1 MIRISQLKLP
11 VDHTPDALEKKIC
24 QQLKIKKEELSSWKI
39 VRRSLDARKKPDL
52 KFVYVVD
59 VDTPKER
66 KILHRMQK
74 VNDKN
79 IMLTNKTE
87 YQFPAGGTE
96 KLKQPPVV
104 IGSGPAGLFCA
115 WALAKA
121 GLRPVVYERG
131 EKASERKKTVDQ
143 YWKDGILDPNS
154 NVQFGEGG
162 AGTFSDGKLNTLV
175 KDPVGRHRK
184 VLEIFVQGGAP
195 DHILYEQKPHLG
207 TDQLIGIVTSLREQ
221 IEQMGGRF
229 CFTKQVTDLDIC
241 DGKICRIQLNRNEWI
256 ETQVCIAAVGHSARD
271 TFSMLKRHGIYMEAK
286 SFAVGV
292 RIEHPQ
298 KMINL
303 SQYGQPKV
311 KELGAASYKLTHQ
324 LENGR
329 GIYSFC
335 MCPGG
340 YVVDAS
346 SEKGYL
352 AVNGMSYQ
360 ARDSR
365 NANSAMIV
373 TVSPQ
378 DYVTYGMEYLQ
389 RMGEDALAAELD
401 QNPLAG
407 IFFQRYLEQK
417 AYQLHEGRIPVQT
430 TSLREQI
437 EQMGG
442 RFCFTKQVTDL
453 DICDGKICRI
463 QLNRNEWIETQV
475 CIAAVGHSAR
485 DTFSMLKRHGIYMEA
500 KSFAVGV
507 RIEHPQKMINL
518 SQYGQPKVK
527 ELGAASYKLTHQLE
541 NGRGIYSFCMCPGGY
556 VVDASSEKGYL
567 AVNGMSYQARDS
579 RNANSAMI
587 VTVSPQ
593 DYVTYGMEYLQRMG
607 EDALA
612 AELDQNPLAGIF
624 FQRYLEQKAYQLHEG
639 RIPVQTYG
647 DFHERKETKAFG
659 EVEPCIRGRY
669 AMSNLREIF
678 PDFLAESLDLGIAAC
693 GRKIHGFDR
702 PDAILSGVES
712 RTSSPVRISRNEQ
725 MESNVRGFYPCGEG
739 AGYAGGIT
747 SAAMDGLRVAEAVCK
762 KYCL

>member
-1 MIRISQLKLP
+1 
-11 VDHTPDALEKKIC
+11 
-24 QQLKIKKEELSSWKI
+24 
-39 VRRSLDARKKPDL
+39 
-52 KFVYVVD
+52 
-59 VDTPKER
+59 
-66 KILHRMQK
+66 
-74 VNDKN
+74 
-79 IMLTNKTE
+79 MLTNKTE
-87 YQFPAGGTE
+87 YQFPTGGTE

-241 DGKICRIQLNRNEWI
+241 DGKICRIQLNGNEWI

-271 TFSMLKRHGIYMEAK
+271 TFSMLKNHGIYMEAK

-378 DYVTYGMEYLQ
+378 DYVTYGRKYLQ
-389 RMGEDALAAELD
+389 QMGEDALAAELD
-401 QNPLAG
+401 RNPLAG
-407 IFFQRYLEQK
+407 
-417 AYQLHEGRIPVQT
+417 V
-430 TSLREQI
+430 
-437 EQMGG
+437 
-442 RFCFTKQVTDL
+442 
-453 DICDGKICRI
+453 
-463 QLNRNEWIETQV
+463 
-475 CIAAVGHSAR
+475 
-485 DTFSMLKRHGIYMEA
+485 
-500 KSFAVGV
+500 
-507 RIEHPQKMINL
+507 
-518 SQYGQPKVK
+518 
-527 ELGAASYKLTHQLE
+527 
-541 NGRGIYSFCMCPGGY
+541 
-556 VVDASSEKGYL
+556 
-567 AVNGMSYQARDS
+567 
-579 RNANSAMI
+579 
-587 VTVSPQ
+587 
-593 DYVTYGMEYLQRMG
+593 
-607 EDALA
+607 
-612 AELDQNPLAGIF
+612 F

>member
-1 MIRISQLKLP
+1 MVERSSGRKSCGQGRENIMIRISQLKLP

-79 IMLTNKTE
+79 VMLTNKTE

-195 DHILYEQKPHLG
+195 DNILYEQKPHLG

-373 TVSPQ
+373 TV
-378 DYVTYGMEYLQ
+378 L
-389 RMGEDALAAELD
+389 
-401 QNPLAG
+401 
-407 IFFQRYLEQK
+407 
-417 AYQLHEGRIPVQT
+417 
-430 TSLREQI
+430 
-437 EQMGG
+437 
-442 RFCFTKQVTDL
+442 
-453 DICDGKICRI
+453 
-463 QLNRNEWIETQV
+463 
-475 CIAAVGHSAR
+475 
-485 DTFSMLKRHGIYMEA
+485 
-500 KSFAVGV
+500 
-507 RIEHPQKMINL
+507 
-518 SQYGQPKVK
+518 
-527 ELGAASYKLTHQLE
+527 
-541 NGRGIYSFCMCPGGY
+541 
-556 VVDASSEKGYL
+556 
-567 AVNGMSYQARDS
+567 
-579 RNANSAMI
+579 
-587 VTVSPQ
+587 PQ

>member
-11 VDHTPDALEKKIC
+11 VDHTRDALEKKIC

-66 KILHRMQK
+66 KILHRAQK

-79 IMLTNKTE
+79 IMLTSTTE
-87 YQFPAGGTE
+87 YQLPTGGTE
-96 KLKQPPVV
+96 KLKQSPVV

-229 CFTKQVTDLDIC
+229 CFTKKVTDLDIC
-241 DGKICRIQLNRNEWI
+241 DGKICRIQLNQDEWI
-256 ETQVCIAAVGHSARD
+256 ETQVCIAAIGHSARD

-303 SQYGQPKV
+303 SQYGQPEV

-373 TVSPQ
+373 TVTPEDFPGEGPLSGVAFQRDLEKKAWELGEGKIPVQ
-378 DYVTYGMEYLQ
+378 LFGDFCQNRTSEVLGKVTPCMKGEYTLSNV
-389 RMGEDALAAELD
+389 RSILPKAVGDSIEEGVKSFGKRINGFDREDAL
-401 QNPLAG
+401 
-407 IFFQRYLEQK
+407 
-417 AYQLHEGRIPVQT
+417 
-430 TSLREQI
+430 
-437 EQMGG
+437 
-442 RFCFTKQVTDL
+442 
-453 DICDGKICRI
+453 
-463 QLNRNEWIETQV
+463 
-475 CIAAVGHSAR
+475 
-485 DTFSMLKRHGIYMEA
+485 
-500 KSFAVGV
+500 
-507 RIEHPQKMINL
+507 
-518 SQYGQPKVK
+518 
-527 ELGAASYKLTHQLE
+527 
-541 NGRGIYSFCMCPGGY
+541 
-556 VVDASSEKGYL
+556 
-567 AVNGMSYQARDS
+567 
-579 RNANSAMI
+579 
-587 VTVSPQ
+587 
-593 DYVTYGMEYLQRMG
+593 
-607 EDALA
+607 
-612 AELDQNPLAGIF
+612 
-624 FQRYLEQKAYQLHEG
+624 
-639 RIPVQTYG
+639 
-647 DFHERKETKAFG
+647 
-659 EVEPCIRGRY
+659 
-669 AMSNLREIF
+669 
-678 PDFLAESLDLGIAAC
+678 
-693 GRKIHGFDR
+693 
-702 PDAILSGVES
+702 LSGIES
-712 RTSSPVRISRNEQ
+712 RTSSPVRI
-725 MESNVRGFYPCGEG
+725 VRDQNLVANIEGIYPCGEG

-747 SAAMDGLRVAEAVCK
+747 SAAMDGIKVAETVCR
-762 KYCL
+762 KYGTTFRGTAMCV

>member
-1 MIRISQLKLP
+1 
-11 VDHTPDALEKKIC
+11 
-24 QQLKIKKEELSSWKI
+24 
-39 VRRSLDARKKPDL
+39 
-52 KFVYVVD
+52 
-59 VDTPKER
+59 
-66 KILHRMQK
+66 MQK

-87 YQFPAGGTE
+87 YQFPTGGTE

-104 IGSGPAGLFCA
+104 IGSGPAGLLCA

-378 DYVTYGMEYLQ
+378 DYVTYGMKYLQ
-389 RMGEDALAAELD
+389 
-401 QNPLAG
+401 Q
-407 IFFQRYLEQK
+407 
-417 AYQLHEGRIPVQT
+417 
-430 TSLREQI
+430 
-437 EQMGG
+437 
-442 RFCFTKQVTDL
+442 
-453 DICDGKICRI
+453 
-463 QLNRNEWIETQV
+463 
-475 CIAAVGHSAR
+475 
-485 DTFSMLKRHGIYMEA
+485 
-500 KSFAVGV
+500 
-507 RIEHPQKMINL
+507 
-518 SQYGQPKVK
+518 
-527 ELGAASYKLTHQLE
+527 
-541 NGRGIYSFCMCPGGY
+541 
-556 VVDASSEKGYL
+556 
-567 AVNGMSYQARDS
+567 
-579 RNANSAMI
+579 
-587 VTVSPQ
+587 
-593 DYVTYGMEYLQRMG
+593 MG

>member
-1 MIRISQLKLP
+1 MVERSSGRKSCGQGRENIMIRISQLKLP

-24 QQLKIKKEELSSWKI
+24 QQLKIKKEEISSWKI

-430 TSLREQI
+430 
-437 EQMGG
+437 
-442 RFCFTKQVTDL
+442 
-453 DICDGKICRI
+453 
-463 QLNRNEWIETQV
+463 
-475 CIAAVGHSAR
+475 
-485 DTFSMLKRHGIYMEA
+485 
-500 KSFAVGV
+500 
-507 RIEHPQKMINL
+507 
-518 SQYGQPKVK
+518 
-527 ELGAASYKLTHQLE
+527 
-541 NGRGIYSFCMCPGGY
+541 
-556 VVDASSEKGYL
+556 
-567 AVNGMSYQARDS
+567 
-579 RNANSAMI
+579 
-587 VTVSPQ
+587 
-593 DYVTYGMEYLQRMG
+593 
-607 EDALA
+607 
-612 AELDQNPLAGIF
+612 
-624 FQRYLEQKAYQLHEG
+624 
-639 RIPVQTYG
+639 YG

-659 EVEPCIRGRY
+659 EVEP
-669 AMSNLREIF
+669 
-678 PDFLAESLDLGIAAC
+678 D
-693 GRKIHGFDR
+693 RK
-702 PDAILSGVES
+702 SV
-712 RTSSPVRISRNEQ
+712 V
-725 MESNVRGFYPCGEG
+725 
-739 AGYAGGIT
+739 
-747 SAAMDGLRVAEAVCK
+747 
-762 KYCL
+762 

>member
-52 KFVYVVD
+52 KFDYVVD

-74 VNDKN
+74 VNNKN

-87 YQFPAGGTE
+87 YQFPTGGTE

-229 CFTKQVTDLDIC
+229 CFTKQVTDL
-241 DGKICRIQLNRNEWI
+241 N
-256 ETQVCIAAVGHSARD
+256 
-271 TFSMLKRHGIYMEAK
+271 
-286 SFAVGV
+286 
-292 RIEHPQ
+292 
-298 KMINL
+298 
-303 SQYGQPKV
+303 
-311 KELGAASYKLTHQ
+311 
-324 LENGR
+324 
-329 GIYSFC
+329 
-335 MCPGG
+335 
-340 YVVDAS
+340 
-346 SEKGYL
+346 
-352 AVNGMSYQ
+352 
-360 ARDSR
+360 
-365 NANSAMIV
+365 
-373 TVSPQ
+373 
-378 DYVTYGMEYLQ
+378 
-389 RMGEDALAAELD
+389 
-401 QNPLAG
+401 
-407 IFFQRYLEQK
+407 
-417 AYQLHEGRIPVQT
+417 
-430 TSLREQI
+430 
-437 EQMGG
+437 
-442 RFCFTKQVTDL
+442 
-453 DICDGKICRI
+453 ICDGKICRI

>member
-1 MIRISQLKLP
+1 
-11 VDHTPDALEKKIC
+11 
-24 QQLKIKKEELSSWKI
+24 
-39 VRRSLDARKKPDL
+39 
-52 KFVYVVD
+52 
-59 VDTPKER
+59 
-66 KILHRMQK
+66 
-74 VNDKN
+74 
-79 IMLTNKTE
+79 MLTNKTE
-87 YQFPAGGTE
+87 YQFPTGGTE

-104 IGSGPAGLFCA
+104 IGSGPAGLLCA

-256 ETQVCIAAVGHSARD
+256 ETPVCIAAVGHSARD

-378 DYVTYGMEYLQ
+378 DYVTYGMKYLQ
-389 RMGEDALAAELD
+389 
-401 QNPLAG
+401 Q
-407 IFFQRYLEQK
+407 
-417 AYQLHEGRIPVQT
+417 
-430 TSLREQI
+430 
-437 EQMGG
+437 
-442 RFCFTKQVTDL
+442 
-453 DICDGKICRI
+453 
-463 QLNRNEWIETQV
+463 
-475 CIAAVGHSAR
+475 
-485 DTFSMLKRHGIYMEA
+485 
-500 KSFAVGV
+500 
-507 RIEHPQKMINL
+507 
-518 SQYGQPKVK
+518 
-527 ELGAASYKLTHQLE
+527 
-541 NGRGIYSFCMCPGGY
+541 
-556 VVDASSEKGYL
+556 
-567 AVNGMSYQARDS
+567 
-579 RNANSAMI
+579 
-587 VTVSPQ
+587 
-593 DYVTYGMEYLQRMG
+593 MG

>member
-1 MIRISQLKLP
+1 M
-11 VDHTPDALEKKIC
+11 
-24 QQLKIKKEELSSWKI
+24 
-39 VRRSLDARKKPDL
+39 
-52 KFVYVVD
+52 
-59 VDTPKER
+59 DTPKER
-66 KILHRMQK
+66 KILHRVQK
-74 VNDKN
+74 VNDKD
-79 IMLTNKTE
+79 IMLTKRTE
-87 YQFPAGGTE
+87 YHFPTGGSE
-96 KLKQPPVV
+96 KLQQPPVV

-115 WALAKA
+115 WMLAKA

-131 EKASERKKTVDQ
+131 EKAAERKKTVDQ

-195 DHILYEQKPHLG
+195 EHILYEQKPHLG
-207 TDQLIGIVTSLREQ
+207 TDQLIGIVISLREQ
-221 IEQMGGRF
+221 IEQMGGSF
-229 CFTKQVTDLDIC
+229 CFTKKVTDLDIR
-241 DGKICRIQLNRNEWI
+241 DGKICRIQLNDSEWV
-256 ETQVCIAAVGHSARD
+256 ETQVCIAAIGHSARD
-271 TFSMLKRHGIYMEAK
+271 TFRMLKKHGIAMEAK

-298 KMINL
+298 EMINR
-303 SQYGQPKV
+303 SQYGRPEV
-311 KELGAASYKLTHQ
+311 KELGAANYKLTHQ

-378 DYVTYGMEYLQ
+378 DYVTYGMDYLQ
-389 RMGEDALAAELD
+389 RMGEDALAATLD

-407 IFFQRYLEQK
+407 MYFQRYLEQK
-417 AYQLHEGRIPVQT
+417 AYQMHEG
-430 TSLREQI
+430 
-437 EQMGG
+437 
-442 RFCFTKQVTDL
+442 K
-453 DICDGKICRI
+453 
-463 QLNRNEWIETQV
+463 
-475 CIAAVGHSAR
+475 
-485 DTFSMLKRHGIYMEA
+485 
-500 KSFAVGV
+500 
-507 RIEHPQKMINL
+507 
-518 SQYGQPKVK
+518 
-527 ELGAASYKLTHQLE
+527 
-541 NGRGIYSFCMCPGGY
+541 
-556 VVDASSEKGYL
+556 
-567 AVNGMSYQARDS
+567 
-579 RNANSAMI
+579 
-587 VTVSPQ
+587 
-593 DYVTYGMEYLQRMG
+593 
-607 EDALA
+607 
-612 AELDQNPLAGIF
+612 
-624 FQRYLEQKAYQLHEG
+624 
-639 RIPVQTYG
+639 IPVQTYR
-647 DFHERKETKAFG
+647 DFHDKKETKAFG
-659 EVEPCIRGRY
+659 DVEPCIRGRY

-702 PDAILSGVES
+702 PDAVLSGVES
-712 RTSSPVRISRNEQ
+712 RTSSPVRIPRNEQ
-725 MESNVRGFYPCGEG
+725 MEGNIEGFYPCGEG

-762 KYCL
+762 KYCI

>member
-1 MIRISQLKLP
+1 
-11 VDHTPDALEKKIC
+11 
-24 QQLKIKKEELSSWKI
+24 
-39 VRRSLDARKKPDL
+39 
-52 KFVYVVD
+52 
-59 VDTPKER
+59 
-66 KILHRMQK
+66 
-74 VNDKN
+74 
-79 IMLTNKTE
+79 MLTSKTE

-131 EKASERKKTVDQ
+131 EKASERKKTVDR

-175 KDPVGRHRK
+175 KDPAGRHRK

-378 DYVTYGMEYLQ
+378 DYVTYG
-389 RMGEDALAAELD
+389 R
-401 QNPLAG
+401 
-407 IFFQRYLEQK
+407 K
-417 AYQLHEGRIPVQT
+417 
-430 TSLREQI
+430 
-437 EQMGG
+437 
-442 RFCFTKQVTDL
+442 
-453 DICDGKICRI
+453 
-463 QLNRNEWIETQV
+463 
-475 CIAAVGHSAR
+475 
-485 DTFSMLKRHGIYMEA
+485 
-500 KSFAVGV
+500 
-507 RIEHPQKMINL
+507 
-518 SQYGQPKVK
+518 
-527 ELGAASYKLTHQLE
+527 
-541 NGRGIYSFCMCPGGY
+541 
-556 VVDASSEKGYL
+556 
-567 AVNGMSYQARDS
+567 
-579 RNANSAMI
+579 
-587 VTVSPQ
+587 
-593 DYVTYGMEYLQRMG
+593 YLQRMG

>member
-52 KFVYVVD
+52 KFVYGVD

-74 VNDKN
+74 VNNKN

-87 YQFPAGGTE
+87 YQFPTGGTE

-229 CFTKQVTDLDIC
+229 YFTKQVTDL
-241 DGKICRIQLNRNEWI
+241 N
-256 ETQVCIAAVGHSARD
+256 
-271 TFSMLKRHGIYMEAK
+271 
-286 SFAVGV
+286 
-292 RIEHPQ
+292 
-298 KMINL
+298 
-303 SQYGQPKV
+303 
-311 KELGAASYKLTHQ
+311 
-324 LENGR
+324 
-329 GIYSFC
+329 
-335 MCPGG
+335 
-340 YVVDAS
+340 
-346 SEKGYL
+346 
-352 AVNGMSYQ
+352 
-360 ARDSR
+360 
-365 NANSAMIV
+365 
-373 TVSPQ
+373 
-378 DYVTYGMEYLQ
+378 
-389 RMGEDALAAELD
+389 
-401 QNPLAG
+401 
-407 IFFQRYLEQK
+407 
-417 AYQLHEGRIPVQT
+417 
-430 TSLREQI
+430 
-437 EQMGG
+437 
-442 RFCFTKQVTDL
+442 
-453 DICDGKICRI
+453 ICDGKICRI

>member
-1 MIRISQLKLP
+1 MIRITQLKLP
-11 VDHTPDALEKKIC
+11 ITHTEEQLHRKIAKMLRLGN
-24 QQLKIKKEELSSWKI
+24 QPFTYEIRKQ
-39 VRRSLDARKKPDL
+39 SLDARHKEDK
-52 KFVYVVD
+52 KFVYTVD
-59 VDTPKER
+59 IKLDNESRVLK
-66 KILHRMQK
+66 K
-74 VNDKN
+74 VHDKN

-87 YQFPAGGTE
+87 YQFPTGGTE

-104 IGSGPAGLFCA
+104 IGSGPAGLLCA

-256 ETQVCIAAVGHSARD
+256 ETPVCIAAVGHSARD

-378 DYVTYGMEYLQ
+378 DYVTYGMKYLQ
-389 RMGEDALAAELD
+389 
-401 QNPLAG
+401 Q
-407 IFFQRYLEQK
+407 
-417 AYQLHEGRIPVQT
+417 
-430 TSLREQI
+430 
-437 EQMGG
+437 
-442 RFCFTKQVTDL
+442 
-453 DICDGKICRI
+453 
-463 QLNRNEWIETQV
+463 
-475 CIAAVGHSAR
+475 
-485 DTFSMLKRHGIYMEA
+485 
-500 KSFAVGV
+500 
-507 RIEHPQKMINL
+507 
-518 SQYGQPKVK
+518 
-527 ELGAASYKLTHQLE
+527 
-541 NGRGIYSFCMCPGGY
+541 
-556 VVDASSEKGYL
+556 
-567 AVNGMSYQARDS
+567 
-579 RNANSAMI
+579 
-587 VTVSPQ
+587 
-593 DYVTYGMEYLQRMG
+593 MG

>member
-1 MIRISQLKLP
+1 MVERSSCRKSCGQGRENIMIRISQLKLP
-11 VDHTPDALEKKIC
+11 VDHTSDALEKKIC

-39 VRRSLDARKKPDL
+39 VRRALDARKKPDL

-87 YQFPAGGTE
+87 YQFPTGGTE

-430 TSLREQI
+430 
-437 EQMGG
+437 
-442 RFCFTKQVTDL
+442 
-453 DICDGKICRI
+453 
-463 QLNRNEWIETQV
+463 
-475 CIAAVGHSAR
+475 
-485 DTFSMLKRHGIYMEA
+485 
-500 KSFAVGV
+500 
-507 RIEHPQKMINL
+507 
-518 SQYGQPKVK
+518 
-527 ELGAASYKLTHQLE
+527 
-541 NGRGIYSFCMCPGGY
+541 
-556 VVDASSEKGYL
+556 
-567 AVNGMSYQARDS
+567 
-579 RNANSAMI
+579 
-587 VTVSPQ
+587 
-593 DYVTYGMEYLQRMG
+593 
-607 EDALA
+607 
-612 AELDQNPLAGIF
+612 
-624 FQRYLEQKAYQLHEG
+624 
-639 RIPVQTYG
+639 YG

>member
-52 KFVYVVD
+52 KFVYEVD

-87 YQFPAGGTE
+87 YQFPTGGTE

-104 IGSGPAGLFCA
+104 IGSGPAGLLCA

-378 DYVTYGMEYLQ
+378 DYVTYGMKYLQ
-389 RMGEDALAAELD
+389 
-401 QNPLAG
+401 Q
-407 IFFQRYLEQK
+407 
-417 AYQLHEGRIPVQT
+417 
-430 TSLREQI
+430 
-437 EQMGG
+437 
-442 RFCFTKQVTDL
+442 
-453 DICDGKICRI
+453 
-463 QLNRNEWIETQV
+463 
-475 CIAAVGHSAR
+475 
-485 DTFSMLKRHGIYMEA
+485 
-500 KSFAVGV
+500 
-507 RIEHPQKMINL
+507 
-518 SQYGQPKVK
+518 
-527 ELGAASYKLTHQLE
+527 
-541 NGRGIYSFCMCPGGY
+541 
-556 VVDASSEKGYL
+556 
-567 AVNGMSYQARDS
+567 
-579 RNANSAMI
+579 
-587 VTVSPQ
+587 
-593 DYVTYGMEYLQRMG
+593 MG

>member
-1 MIRISQLKLP
+1 
-11 VDHTPDALEKKIC
+11 
-24 QQLKIKKEELSSWKI
+24 
-39 VRRSLDARKKPDL
+39 
-52 KFVYVVD
+52 
-59 VDTPKER
+59 
-66 KILHRMQK
+66 
-74 VNDKN
+74 
-79 IMLTNKTE
+79 MLTNKTE
-87 YQFPAGGTE
+87 YQFPTGGTE

-104 IGSGPAGLFCA
+104 IGSGPAGLLCA

-378 DYVTYGMEYLQ
+378 DYVTYGMKYLQ
-389 RMGEDALAAELD
+389 
-401 QNPLAG
+401 Q
-407 IFFQRYLEQK
+407 
-417 AYQLHEGRIPVQT
+417 
-430 TSLREQI
+430 
-437 EQMGG
+437 
-442 RFCFTKQVTDL
+442 
-453 DICDGKICRI
+453 
-463 QLNRNEWIETQV
+463 
-475 CIAAVGHSAR
+475 
-485 DTFSMLKRHGIYMEA
+485 
-500 KSFAVGV
+500 
-507 RIEHPQKMINL
+507 
-518 SQYGQPKVK
+518 
-527 ELGAASYKLTHQLE
+527 
-541 NGRGIYSFCMCPGGY
+541 
-556 VVDASSEKGYL
+556 
-567 AVNGMSYQARDS
+567 
-579 RNANSAMI
+579 
-587 VTVSPQ
+587 
-593 DYVTYGMEYLQRMG
+593 MG